1 MRTSQVRQNGF
12 WQKWQTLCALL
23 PECVGQGTFT
33 LLLCGTIAQI
43 SYIGPR
49 APPSASRGPPAA
61 AMRINLPNAL
71 TLLRIFLVPFLVV
84 VLLTKFDGRETVG
97 LLIFLTAVT
106 TDFLDGFL
114 ARRRG
119 EITTLG
125 TLLDP
130 IADKLLISAAFIS
143 LVELGLAPAWMVVV
157 VIGRE
162 FAVSGLRSIAA
173 ERGIVIPASGWG
185 KAKMGTQIAR
195 RLAPDPRAAPRRLLR
210 AGPRRAVGGR
220 GRRAHLGNRVLRP
233 LPAPDRRH
241 EPAPAVRGGAS
252 RIAAP
257 RGFQVT
263 RDCASRAVLS
273 APQERFL
280 SAPQVR
286 RRNRKRQIGRP
297 SRAYLSS

>member
-1 MRTSQVRQNGF
+1 
-12 WQKWQTLCALL
+12 
-23 PECVGQGTFT
+23 
-33 LLLCGTIAQI
+33 
-43 SYIGPR
+43 
-49 APPSASRGPPAA
+49 
-61 AMRINLPNAL
+61 MRINLPNAL

-106 TDFLDGFL
+106 TDFLDGWL

-173 ERGIVIPASGWG
+173 ERGIVIAASSWG
-185 KAKMGTQIAR
+185 KAKMFTQIAAVSLLILALRHDVFYVPGLVVLWAVVGVALISGIEYFGRFLR
-195 RLAPDPRAAPRRLLR
+195 RIDATSPLPRSEAEPRA
-210 AGPRRAVGGR
+210 
-220 GRRAHLGNRVLRP
+220 
-233 LPAPDRRH
+233 
-241 EPAPAVRGGAS
+241 
-252 RIAAP
+252 
-257 RGFQVT
+257 
-263 RDCASRAVLS
+263 
-273 APQERFL
+273 
-280 SAPQVR
+280 
-286 RRNRKRQIGRP
+286 
-297 SRAYLSS
+297 